1 MITKLI
7 QANSRN
13 MVRKTLDCLKY
24 VFITMTNWATIP
36 HQGIQGGYPLIYA
49 GCLDGNQT
57 HAHMAQRLEP
67 NH

>member
-1 MITKLI
+1 
-7 QANSRN
+7 